1 MNLFIF
7 SVFPWIKIQQ
17 GRGEIFPGV
26 GKKLWNHHD
35 CQKCQFLMHFIW
47 LLEPRR
53 TECHLIPWCWWKSK
67 SLSSFEKMHWSWSW
81 VFLAKFFFGDGMN
94 LAEDFFFLPPSF
106 WRWIRDRLEEGKISF
121 CQTKLKRSRDDQRLL
136 LQHHRSLCSKE
147 FFFEFNLVIIIAL
160 LLMFRSVNFKSIVQG
175 RGK

>member
-1 MNLFIF
+1 MVVLPFCQWICLFF
-7 SVFPWIKIQQ
+7 SVFSWIKIQQ

-53 TECHLIPWCWWKSK
+53 TECHLNPWCWWKSK

-81 VFLAKFFFGDGMN
+81 VFLAKFFFWWWD
-94 LAEDFFFLPPSF
+94 ESCWRFFLFASKF
-106 WRWIRDRLEEGKISF
+106 LALNSWSIGRREN
-121 CQTKLKRSRDDQRLL
+121 QLL
-136 LQHHRSLCSKE
+136 PNEAKKKSWWSE
-147 FFFEFNLVIIIAL
+147 AASSTSPILV
-160 LLMFRSVNFKSIVQG
+160 
-175 RGK
+175 

>member
-1 MNLFIF
+1 MIVKNVNFSCISFGYWNLVVRNVTWFRDADESQKAYQALKKCIQPDLF
-7 SVFPWIKIQQ
+7 SKV
-17 GRGEIFPGV
+17 
-26 GKKLWNHHD
+26 
-35 CQKCQFLMHFIW
+35 
-47 LLEPRR
+47 
-53 TECHLIPWCWWKSK
+53 
-67 SLSSFEKMHWSWSW
+67 
-81 VFLAKFFFGDGMN
+81 FFGDGMN

-136 LQHHRSLCSKE
+136 LHRSLCGKQ